1 MFVTVHLVM
10 WALGVLSALIPASY
24 ILFCSHNLVTF
35 YMCVPVST
43 DIENKAAWKPC
54 LSVQGVRLP
63 TGYYFGMT
71 AATGD
76 LSDNHDI
83 MSVRLYE
90 LDLPDDVSTLVLNAY
105 THYIKELHFIF
116 TCLTVGVMWQRSR
129 CEHYK
134 TCEI

>member
-1 MFVTVHLVM
+1 
-10 WALGVLSALIPASY
+10 
-24 ILFCSHNLVTF
+24 
-35 YMCVPVST
+35 VST

-90 LDLPDDVSTLVLNAY
+90 LDLPDDVSTDVLNAY
-105 THYIKELHFIF
+105 IFQVKKLHFIF
-116 TCLTVGVMWQRSR
+116 SCLTVDVMWQHSTG
-129 CEHYK
+129 EHHK

>member
-1 MFVTVHLVM
+1 MFH
-10 WALGVLSALIPASY
+10 
-24 ILFCSHNLVTF
+24 SHNVVISH
-35 YMCVPVST
+35 MCVAVST

-54 LSVQGVRLP
+54 FSVQGVRLP

-90 LDLPDDVSTLVLNAY
+90 LDLPDDVSTLVLDAY
-105 THYIKELHFIF
+105 TLNIKKFYVF
-116 TCLTVGVMWQRSR
+116 SVV
-129 CEHYK
+129 
-134 TCEI
+134 

>member
-1 MFVTVHLVM
+1 
-10 WALGVLSALIPASY
+10 
-24 ILFCSHNLVTF
+24 
-35 YMCVPVST
+35 MCVSVST

-63 TGYYFGMT
+63 TAYYFGMT

-90 LDLPDDVSTLVLNAY
+90 LDLPDDVSTVVPDAY
-105 THYIKELHFIF
+105 TVHIEKRHLIF
-116 TCLTVGVMWQRSR
+116 SCLTFDVM
-129 CEHYK
+129 
-134 TCEI
+134 

>member
-1 MFVTVHLVM
+1 MT
-10 WALGVLSALIPASY
+10 ALIPATCIIFY
-24 ILFCSHNLVTF
+24 SHNLVISR
-35 YMCVPVST
+35 MCVVVST

-63 TGYYFGMT
+63 TAYYFGMT

-90 LDLPDDVSTLVLNAY
+90 LDLPDDVSTILLHAY
-105 THYIKELHFIF
+105 TLHVKRLYLFA
-116 TCLTVGVMWQRSR
+116 VV
-129 CEHYK
+129 
-134 TCEI
+134 

>member
-1 MFVTVHLVM
+1 MFYSHDLVI
-10 WALGVLSALIPASY
+10 SP
-24 ILFCSHNLVTF
+24 
-35 YMCVPVST
+35 MCVAVST

-63 TGYYFGMT
+63 TAYYFGMT

-90 LDLPDDVSTLVLNAY
+90 LDLPDDVSTVALDACTLNIRRLY
-105 THYIKELHFIF
+105 LFSVVS
-116 TCLTVGVMWQRSR
+116 LTVGMMR
-129 CEHYK
+129 EHCRHEHHK
-134 TCEI
+134 TCEIQNYAVMILKNMIFWDVSGR

>member
-1 MFVTVHLVM
+1 
-10 WALGVLSALIPASY
+10 
-24 ILFCSHNLVTF
+24 
-35 YMCVPVST
+35 MCVVVST

-63 TGYYFGMT
+63 TAYYFGMT

-90 LDLPDDVSTLVLNAY
+90 LDLPDDVSTILLHAY
-105 THYIKELHFIF
+105 TLHVKRLYLFA
-116 TCLTVGVMWQRSR
+116 VV
-129 CEHYK
+129 
-134 TCEI
+134 